1 MTGVLAGAAAMA
13 RTIVAAAVT
22 PSPTPSPAIQ
32 VDPNLGS
39 PGILGFVFTFALALV
54 LIGLA
59 LSLTR
64 HLRKVDRNARLAAAA
79 ETPPSAG
86 QDGPAGAAGTGAG
99 E

>member
-1 MTGVLAGAAAMA
+1 MTGLLAGAAA
-13 RTIVAAAVT
+13 TIAAAVT
-22 PSPTPSPAIQ
+22 PSPAPSPAVQ